1 MENKKLN
8 EVIQT
13 IKEIKPEVIWK
24 DKQKSVDFQRLL

>member
-13 IKEIKPEVIWK
+13 IKEIKPEVLMSIRK
-24 DKQKSVDFQRLL
+24 CTKF